1 MNHSG
6 LSAPNTIERMRQKL
20 AALAPADLVIEDE
33 SAAHAGHAGAQAGG
47 GHYRL
52 RIITDQ
58 FAGMLPIARHR
69 LVYDTLAELM
79 LRDIHALS
87 IEALT
92 PDEAFA

>member
-52 RIITDQ
+52 RIITEQ

>member
-1 MNHSG
+1 
-6 LSAPNTIERMRQKL
+6 MRQKL

-33 SAAHAGHAGAQAGG
+33 SAAHAGHAGAQSGG

-52 RIITDQ
+52 RIIAEQ

-69 LVYDTLAELM
+69 LIYATLDDLM
-79 LRDIHALS
+79 QRDIHALS